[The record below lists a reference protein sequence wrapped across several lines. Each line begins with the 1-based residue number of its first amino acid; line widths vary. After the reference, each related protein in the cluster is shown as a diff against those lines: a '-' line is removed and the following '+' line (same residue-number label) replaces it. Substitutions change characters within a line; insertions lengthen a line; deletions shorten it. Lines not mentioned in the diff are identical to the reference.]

1 MSSILSLCRN
11 RWNGWKKYCYSP
23 WRTNRVHDY
32 EDPIQEVRV
41 PKQKTKLTEKLYD
54 NVMNEIRHKMGEEDQ
69 EQKKYACDRWIALYQ
84 IVELREGDKKQLLQ
98 ILKEDEKNY
107 REVLYFLSPEDK
119 RKNAKEIFDNTIS
132 KLEKDAESP
141 ALFSGGTQFGEVVSV
156 CSELDQSDIEYQHIL
171 L

>member
-1 MSSILSLCRN
+1 M
-11 RWNGWKKYCYSP
+11 
-23 WRTNRVHDY
+23 
-32 EDPIQEVRV
+32 
-41 PKQKTKLTEKLYD
+41 
-54 NVMNEIRHKMGEEDQ
+54 
-69 EQKKYACDRWIALYQ
+69 
-84 IVELREGDKKQLLQ
+84 
-98 ILKEDEKNY
+98 
-107 REVLYFLSPEDK
+107 YFLSPEDK